1 MRRAIARRMVESK
14 QSAPHFYTEIEI
26 PMDRAVE
33 YVHSAAATAGAARTT
48 VTAVLARACALAL
61 GSHPSLNALWTEEGL
76 LQMQDVNLGI
86 AVALEDGLVAPALLA
101 ADKLSLSATG
111 EALRDLVARTQS
123 GKLRPSEI
131 SDGTFTLSNLGR
143 HDVSRFSAIIVPP
156 QVGILATGATLER
169 PVVVDGQ
176 IAIGKVMTATLSAD
190 HRAVDGAYAATF
202 LEALK
207 ALLTDPERL
216 DD

>member
-33 YVHSAAATAGAARTT
+33 YVHSAAATAGAGAARTT

-86 AVALEDGLVAPALLA
+86 AVALEDGLVAPVLLA

-111 EALRDLVARTQS
+111 EALRDLVARTQD

-156 QVGILATGATLER
+156 QVGISQPER
-169 PVVVDGQ
+169 PSN
-176 IAIGKVMTATLSAD
+176 ALSS
-190 HRAVDGAYAATF
+190 
-202 LEALK
+202 
-207 ALLTDPERL
+207 
-216 DD
+216 